1 MRKEETVMSALT
13 SYEEM
18 TRTERVR
25 AAVRGE
31 EVDRVPVAFWHHFK
45 PRGSGRRMAEA
56 TLDFFDEKFDLDIAK
71 IMPDLPYPFPRKA
84 IRDVDGWRMIEP
96 LNIQRSPFVQQRL
109 RAIEHLRDEL
119 GDETP
124 IVVTVFSP
132 TAEAMYAAADHETFY
147 RHLRE
152 EPATVH
158 AALEVLAQNLGDAME
173 LYIEHGADGVFFAV
187 QGATT
192 DDLGAERY
200 REFGRPYDL
209 IALRRAQDGWLNI
222 LHVHGNKNLLMDL
235 VLDYPVDVLN
245 WSDRLAGPSLRE
257 VRGKS
262 SKCLMGG
269 WNEFGALSH
278 GPAEEIKAEAE
289 DAIKQTGGRKFI
301 LANGCSVPDDTPEE
315 WLHAARDIA
324 EELGEE

>member
-1 MRKEETVMSALT
+1 MALDVE
-13 SYEEM
+13 YGEM

-45 PRGSGRRMAEA
+45 PAGSGRRMAEA
-56 TLDFFDEKFDLDIAK
+56 TLEFFDEKFDLDICK
-71 IMPDLPYPFPRKA
+71 VMPDLPYPFPRKS
-84 IRDVDGWRMIEP
+84 IRDPEGWRMIEP
-96 LNIQRSPFVQQRL
+96 LDLERSPFVQQRL

-124 IVVTVFSP
+124 IVMTVFSP
-132 TAEAMYAAADHETFY
+132 LAEAMYAAADRDLFSK
-147 RHLRE
+147 HLRE
-152 EPATVH
+152 EPALLH
-158 AALEVLAQNLGDAME
+158 QALSVIAQNLGDAMA
-173 LYIEHGADGVFFAV
+173 LYVEHGADGVFFAV
-187 QGATT
+187 QGATA
-192 DDLGAERY
+192 DDLGEERY

-209 IALRRAQDGWLNI
+209 LALRRAQDGWLNI
-222 LHVHGNKNLLMDL
+222 LHVHGDKNLLMDC

-257 VRGKS
+257 IRTKT

-269 WNEFGALSH
+269 WHEFGALSN
-278 GPAEEIKAEAE
+278 GPVEQIIAEAR

-315 WLHAARDIA
+315 WLEAARDA
-324 EELGEE
+324 VDQLDVE